1 MMATSPL
8 SSLSLSL
15 VVGEIEYLVNNTVLS
30 FAATARTDND
40 RNVVG
45 TALETLEAIF
55 KSLKVRVQKCHP
67 TILNF
72 SFFQGTEFAMSTQA
86 CSSILVSLQDILH
99 NKVTS
104 SVCAKNRILN
114 IVWYPGTVLWYRD
127 G

>member
-1 MMATSPL
+1 MATSPL

-55 KSLKVRVQKCHP
+55 KSLKVRVQKCHL
-67 TILNF
+67 TIFF
-72 SFFQGTEFAMSTQA
+72 SFLSG
-86 CSSILVSLQDILH
+86 
-99 NKVTS
+99 
-104 SVCAKNRILN
+104 
-114 IVWYPGTVLWYRD
+114 YRVRNEHPSM
-127 G
+127 